1 MTCKHCQAGIHLQ
14 HGVHLGE
21 CEMHRC
27 EDFSVTHKLALVPK
41 TEGPATRE
49 TWHQPAKRRTSAP
62 FTFGAQR
69 YGKR

>member
-1 MTCKHCQAGIHLQ
+1 MTCKHCQAGTHLQ

-27 EDFSVTHKLALVPK
+27 EDSSVTQKLALVPM
-41 TEGPATRE
+41 ERD
-49 TWHQPAKRRTSAP
+49 TWHQPGKRVQSDAP
-62 FTFGAQR
+62 FTFGGSH